1 MWAWRDDPLVKV
13 KTMHYYKGHEFNT
26 KTQSGSQSPVIP
38 ALGSNAL
45 FRTLWAHTHR
55 KTHMHII
62 KNEIILFFK
71 KWSGRKLQRK
81 AGTDEGSLW
90 RWSTQCLHRI
100 RAQEEA
106 DIHASGPQSET
117 APLGKTKSRAAPLL
131 LCRGHSGFTLE
142 PQRWVS

>member
-62 KNEIILFFK
+62 KNEIILFLK
-71 KWSGRKLQRK
+71 SGQEGSCRGKLGQMRVACGGGLHNVYTESAHRRKLTSMPVGLSQKLLPWERPSPEQHLSCY
-81 AGTDEGSLW
+81 A
-90 RWSTQCLHRI
+90 
-100 RAQEEA
+100 EA
-106 DIHASGPQSET
+106 TVAS
-117 APLGKTKSRAAPLL
+117 
-131 LCRGHSGFTLE
+131 H
-142 PQRWVS
+142 